1 MGQITYANKAALN
14 ENASVADIN
23 KVKAADMNE
32 IKSVV
37 NENYAEQSRMIT
49 NGTGYVKMSDGTLI
63 CYGKLA
69 AVDVTAETTNT
80 RYITLPQEYVDT
92 NFACVCSI
100 NGSSAYWANGLAIRG
115 RADTTS
121 TIRVDIGNYL
131 AGNTATNIQVGY
143 ITIGKWK

>member
-1 MGQITYANKAALN
+1 MAQITYSNKVALN
-14 ENASVADIN
+14 VNPNIDDIN
-23 KVKAADMNE
+23 KVTDADMNE
-32 IKSVV
+32 IKDVV

-69 AVDVTAETTNT
+69 AVDVTAGTTNT

-92 NFACVCSI
+92 NFVCTCSI
-100 NGSSAYWANGLAIRG
+100 NDSSAYWANGLAIRG
-115 RADTTS
+115 RSDTTT
-121 TIRVDIGNYL
+121 TIKIDIGNYL